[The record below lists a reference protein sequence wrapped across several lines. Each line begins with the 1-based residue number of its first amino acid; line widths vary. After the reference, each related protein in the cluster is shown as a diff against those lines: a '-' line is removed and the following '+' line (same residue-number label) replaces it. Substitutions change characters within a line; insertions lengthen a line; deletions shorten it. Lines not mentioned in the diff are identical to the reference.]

1 MLGVKGAPRWQCWT
15 MACVTGRVGSAQ
27 AGLSQG
33 RQKDCYPNSTFL
45 RDLVKQASVCQG
57 KPYFLTHPLKTN

>member
-15 MACVTGRVGSAQ
+15 MACVTGGIGSAQ
-27 AGLSQG
+27 AGLSQD
-33 RQKDCYPNSTFL
+33 RQKDCYPNFAFL

-57 KPYFLTHPLKTN
+57 KPYFPYPPLKTN